1 VSIQVEGK
9 PLVEVRRGVGP
20 PRDDQALLVERHH
33 VDAIRGQADACSV
46 GLADA
51 TDKPS
56 GPVDADETVTGVL
69 RQGRDSFD
77 PVIGKDH
84 EILMTED
91 EPVCGSACLVPVWY
105 EALRGL
111 DWQDPYLHL
120 SAALTLFVLIPA
132 ICLQRAFWGAK
143 LTAWMILDCLDVA
156 FNPTGSFKDRGM
168 TMAISPVPARLDA
181 VLAQLGL

>member
-1 VSIQVEGK
+1 MSIQVEGK

-69 RQGRDSFD
+69 RQG
-77 PVIGKDH
+77 VIRSIQSSSK
-84 EILMTED
+84 TTK
-91 EPVCGSACLVPVWY
+91 S
-105 EALRGL
+105 
-111 DWQDPYLHL
+111 
-120 SAALTLFVLIPA
+120 
-132 ICLQRAFWGAK
+132 
-143 LTAWMILDCLDVA
+143 
-156 FNPTGSFKDRGM
+156 
-168 TMAISPVPARLDA
+168 
-181 VLAQLGL
+181 